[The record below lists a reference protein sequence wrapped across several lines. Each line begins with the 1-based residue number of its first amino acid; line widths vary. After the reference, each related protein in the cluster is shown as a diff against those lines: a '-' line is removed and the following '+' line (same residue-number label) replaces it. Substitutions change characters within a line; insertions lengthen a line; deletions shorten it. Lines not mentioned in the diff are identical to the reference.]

1 MKKELI
7 SAGVPDSVIFLDYA
21 GFRTYDSMI
30 RAKEVFGQTK
40 FIVVSQQFHNERA
53 IFIARQYGIEAYG
66 YNAEDVSAYSGFK
79 TKVRELFARVKVF
92 IDVYTNKKPKFL
104 GEKVIVK

>member
-1 MKKELI
+1 
-7 SAGVPDSVIFLDYA
+7 
-21 GFRTYDSMI
+21 MI

-53 IFIARQYGIEAYG
+53 VFIARKYGIEAYG
-66 YNAEDVSAYSGFK
+66 YNAEDVGAYSGFK

-92 IDVYTNKKPKFL
+92 IDALSKTKIKVREKDSR
-104 GEKVIVK
+104 GEIKEKE